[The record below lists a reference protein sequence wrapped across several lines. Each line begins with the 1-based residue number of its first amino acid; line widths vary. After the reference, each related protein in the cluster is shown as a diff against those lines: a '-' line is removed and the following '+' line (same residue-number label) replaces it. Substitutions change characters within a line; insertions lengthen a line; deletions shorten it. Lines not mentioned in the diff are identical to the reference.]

1 MTIVGM
7 TSMHG
12 NRSVG
17 FDIRFGMTRGG
28 MVGVRRMKTGDG
40 SETGR
45 DESIEGLIEV
55 GRRFVRV

>member
-1 MTIVGM
+1 
-7 TSMHG
+7 MHG